1 MMSVVSEAA
10 ETRYLDAGGARIA
23 HRSFGTDVG
32 VPLVL
37 CQRFRGT
44 MDHWD
49 PALLDVLA
57 RERPVVLFDSA
68 GVGQSSGE
76 GASNMAGMA
85 QIAAAVIDKLGH
97 PQVDLLG
104 WSMGGAVCQRLV
116 LDRPGLVRR
125 LVLAGTGPG
134 GVPDAPRAPDKV
146 WQVAGKPANDD
157 EDFLYLFFTEDET
170 SRRAGIASL
179 RRLDARPMASKSVVK
194 PGTVKAQFSALGA
207 WSQGMDSALA
217 RLGEIAIP
225 VLVANGTHDIMV
237 HAYNSYV
244 LSQRLPDAQLILY
257 PKAGHGF
264 LFQYPERFGRHV
276 LEFLR

>member
-1 MMSVVSEAA
+1 MDDCCHLIKRLTMMSVVSEAA

-23 HRSFGTDVG
+23 HRSLGADVG

-57 RERPVVLFDSA
+57 HERPVVLFDSA

-76 GASNMAGMA
+76 AASSIAGMA

-97 PQVDLLG
+97 SQVDLLG

-116 LDRPGLVRR
+116 LDQPDLVRR

-134 GVPDAPRAPDKV
+134 GVPDAPRAPDEV

-157 EDFLYLFFTEDET
+157 EDFLH
-170 SRRAGIASL
+170 
-179 RRLDARPMASKSVVK
+179 AR
-194 PGTVKAQFSALGA
+194 
-207 WSQGMDSALA
+207 
-217 RLGEIAIP
+217 
-225 VLVANGTHDIMV
+225 
-237 HAYNSYV
+237 
-244 LSQRLPDAQLILY
+244 
-257 PKAGHGF
+257 
-264 LFQYPERFGRHV
+264 
-276 LEFLR
+276 